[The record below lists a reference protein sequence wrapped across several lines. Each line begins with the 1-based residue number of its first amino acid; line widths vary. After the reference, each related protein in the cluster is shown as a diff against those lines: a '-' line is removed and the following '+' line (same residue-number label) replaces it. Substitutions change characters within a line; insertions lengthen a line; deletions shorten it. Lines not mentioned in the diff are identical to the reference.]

1 MALSAGSTYEE
12 ARRGCGQTSG
22 LPPPQPPNAMGA
34 PTSRQRCSQPSAVS
48 RGDSRNTRGGI
59 RAASGIVSIQA
70 PTGGTRAYPRVTA
83 EQARTDPSEERG
95 TRLCRTARG
104 KVLGDGAK
112 ACEGGR
118 VYQFQGGPE
127 DHLRPTVSLHHAIR
141 EPIAQLF
148 GNSIL
153 ADLSSALIASNRSP
167 FRPSRGRR
175 RRGTP
180 RPHASTP
187 RDCHGLPPHVLF
199 PPHTEAETREPRE
212 ARSPAEGKPCKQ
224 AGGVLFAENTPA
236 LAFNRNPCKTGA
248 SRCRRGRQTLC
259 PVVRCG
265 RGVALGAGR
274 GSPESRGRVRSCQHC
289 MPSQEGRLSSAAAWT
304 LFRLILRVSSIRAKL
319 KLPCGPKPILGAHEL
334 VC

>member
-70 PTGGTRAYPRVTA
+70 STGGTRAYPRVTA

-95 TRLCRTARG
+95 TRLCRTARD
-104 KVLGDGAK
+104 KLLGDGAK

-187 RDCHGLPPHVLF
+187 RDCHGFLPTF
-199 PPHTEAETREPRE
+199 CSRHTP
-212 ARSPAEGKPCKQ
+212 KPKP
-224 AGGVLFAENTPA
+224 E
-236 LAFNRNPCKTGA
+236 
-248 SRCRRGRQTLC
+248 
-259 PVVRCG
+259 
-265 RGVALGAGR
+265 
-274 GSPESRGRVRSCQHC
+274 SPEKPGRPPRGNPANRRVVSFSPR
-289 MPSQEGRLSSAAAWT
+289 T
-304 LFRLILRVSSIRAKL
+304 LR
-319 KLPCGPKPILGAHEL
+319 P
-334 VC
+334 